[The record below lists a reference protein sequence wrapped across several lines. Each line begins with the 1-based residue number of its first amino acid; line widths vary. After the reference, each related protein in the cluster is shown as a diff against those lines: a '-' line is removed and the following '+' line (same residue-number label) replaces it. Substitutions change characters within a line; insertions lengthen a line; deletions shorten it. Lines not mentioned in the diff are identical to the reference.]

1 MVNKYDGSQIDYEA
15 YMDYKGRQKDPD
27 PYSVTSSDIYLK
39 KKNEQESEIMSS
51 LIMGAGY
58 AASAAAAAHYVNNN
72 QTALELLNKLPGN
85 DNLDKRLRFNRAA
98 NNTFEGIEPNFNG
111 SLRPVSNILQSTLLN
126 LEELSP
132 LHILKTLQLS
142 SAASLFTA
150 NVNLAED
157 VHISGDVVNNY
168 NDYVQKLLKA
178 QGNREL
184 TSNDA
189 RNGFI
194 LRDGK
199 LYGVTSNGLIDLNDI
214 ALNKARIVHTTLDI
228 GGNRSPN
235 RIFEKYSNIYGAA
248 FDREAADKAN
258 LMFVGARDTASLLTD
273 WTRAYGRY
281 AMEIGYKTLDNPV
294 AGFEEILNMT
304 GLGDSKFVN
313 NKYYQAIKNK
323 LNISLGTGG
332 AYDLSTRESLKITAK
347 NIAVKSA
354 ALYVGYNILNSGLSA
369 ITGEENPYHQGLISG
384 LAASYANMSV
394 GFAKLWSDN
403 FQDYK
408 NSQEAAAEGST
419 SLLALAGLPL
429 AGAMLGANT
438 AFAQRMY
445 HTKKHGMLSA
455 ATHFGT
461 ERTFKSDKIFSM
473 LGLAKEEKIL
483 NRYAKIGALAGGLL
497 ALPFLPG
504 ALVGKSSDELKA
516 EYSGE
521 KEVAVKANRYWLAG
535 GTAYEGENVKYF
547 KKHIIAETI
556 ANARNKTYYES
567 MSQKR
572 AMDPIFSPLAYLKN
586 PYAREEATKESMPY
600 PVWGMNVT
608 YGSFFGEAF
617 QGTLGQIIKP
627 TVINPE
633 FLKNYVIS
641 KKDIFSL
648 ENSLI
653 KKTLSTSESDND
665 NQVSDGSIANAAAEQ
680 DKLKRGARSIFS
692 KLDEDYVTQTSE
704 KSPDKSMIKTGD
716 MLRKESAE
724 IDQTKI
730 ASSAA
735 YVAAADFTGLKG
747 FTSSMILGSAGI
759 DPTDYKKQLAMSG
772 DANSAQSQIQDL
784 NLGDMAGLGEFQRRI
799 VPTSAASKKEYIN
812 PMKNNMPSWLPSDES
827 KYYLDFSIGNPYDKI
842 ENGAVRLPGRG
853 FAALNPTVK
862 NLDPEKYP
870 LVYQYKILADVAA
883 GSPEQI
889 AMRNYLLSNK
899 DQLSETEQKIF
910 FTSLEQTEARKEK
923 RKFHEY
929 TSKFERANFSAFQ
942 DVQSSLW
949 NTITHNSESVLEP
962 LTPFRPAAKFLHKR
976 TAIEDYVKTQLQGSD
991 VGIWTNP
998 YSHFIE
1004 PAINRTYGL
1013 LPGVQKPAEAS
1024 EKEAVDEYFDKL
1036 SLLRAIKIGNI
1047 NSAKKTV
1054 IASNYAGIR
1063 DKESMDK
1070 LRAALPE
1077 NQRLY
1082 LESFAKE
1089 KDVDKRKQI
1098 IAMLPTDIRQAYAS
1112 IWANIDI
1119 ADAAKAAGR
1128 DPLKAIEDNYYKDTE
1143 TLKKTLGITLDKNT
1157 KDRIKKSTE
1166 TITDR
1171 GEKASAVKEKE
1182 AEAIRLE
1189 AARREAQ
1196 AYVDKQTGTPSQNW
1210 KGWDPRLTTAD
1221 IKLRTLSIGRED
1233 IHKYG
1238 YWKSDLER
1246 NERLVG
1252 LDSEREVIRD
1262 FDRIKQELKSQQQRK
1277 ARITT
1282 ELNKNGFNTSKID
1295 IVPAAQNTVRIQDR
1309 RTN

>member
-1 MVNKYDGSQIDYEA
+1 MVNKYAGSQVSYEEYA
-15 YMDYKGRQKDPD
+15 DYKSRPKEPD

-39 KKNEQESEIMSS
+39 KKSEQESEIMSS
-51 LIMGAGY
+51 LIMGAGAVSIA
-58 AASAAAAAHYVNNN
+58 AASAHYVNNN
-72 QTALELLNKLPGN
+72 QTALELLNKMPGG
-85 DNLDKRLRFNRAA
+85 DNLDKRLRFNRIA
-98 NNTFEGIEPNFNG
+98 NSTFEGIEPGFNSG
-111 SLRPVSNILQSTLLN
+111 LRPVSNILQSTLLN

-142 SAASLFTA
+142 SAASIFTA
-150 NVNLAED
+150 NANLAQD
-157 VHISGDVVNNY
+157 VHINGEVVGNY
-168 NDYVQKLLKA
+168 NDYVQKLLKS
-178 QGNREL
+178 QGERQL
-184 TSNDA
+184 TNNDV

-199 LYGVTSNGLIDLNDI
+199 LYGVSSNGLIDLNDI

-235 RIFEKYSNIYGAA
+235 RIFEKYLNVHGAT

-273 WTRAYGRY
+273 WTRSYVRY

-294 AGFEEILNMT
+294 AGFEEILHMT
-304 GLGDSKFVN
+304 GLGDSKFMN
-313 NKYYQAIKNK
+313 NKYYQAVRNK

-332 AYDLSTRESLKITAK
+332 AYDLSTRESLKLTAK
-347 NIAVKSA
+347 NIAIKSA
-354 ALYVGYNILNSGLSA
+354 ALYVGYNALNAGLSA
-369 ITGEENPYHQGLISG
+369 ITGSENPYHQGLLSG

-394 GFAKLWSDN
+394 GFAKLWSDK

-419 SLLALAGLPL
+419 SLLTLAGLPL
-429 AGAMLGANT
+429 AGAMLGANI
-438 AFAQRMY
+438 AFGQRMV
-445 HTKKHGMLSA
+445 HTSKHGIISA
-455 ATHFGT
+455 ASHFEA
-461 ERTFKSDKIFSM
+461 ERTFRSDKVFSM
-473 LGLAKEEKIL
+473 LGLAKKEKIL
-483 NRYAKIGALAGGLL
+483 NRYAKIGALAGGIL
-497 ALPFLPG
+497 ALPFVPG
-504 ALVGKSSDELKA
+504 ALVGKSSEELKA

-521 KEVAVKANRYWLAG
+521 KEVAVRANRYWLAG
-535 GTAYEGENVKYF
+535 GTAYEGENIKYF

-572 AMDPIFSPLAYLKN
+572 NMDPIFSPLAYLKN
-586 PYAREEATKESMPY
+586 PYAHEEATKESMPY

-617 QGTLGQIIKP
+617 QGTIGQVIKP
-627 TVINPE
+627 TVLNPE
-633 FLKNYVIS
+633 FLKKYVVR
-641 KKDIFSL
+641 KKDILNL
-648 ENSLI
+648 ENQLI
-653 KKTLSTSESDND
+653 KKSLDVGTADND
-665 NQVSDGSIANAAAEQ
+665 NQESTGATATHMAEQ
-680 DKLKRGARSIFS
+680 DKIKRGARSILTKTS
-692 KLDEDYVTQTSE
+692 DDYITQTSE

-716 MLRKESAE
+716 MLRRESAE
-724 IDQTKI
+724 INQTKI
-730 ASSAA
+730 AASAA

-747 FTSSMILGSAGI
+747 FTGSLLLGSAGI

-772 DANSAQSQIQDL
+772 NANSAQSQIQDL
-784 NLGDMAGLGEFQRRI
+784 NLGDMMGFGEFQRRI
-799 VPTSAASKKEYIN
+799 VPTSAASKKDYIN

-889 AMRNYLLSNK
+889 ATRNYLLANK
-899 DQLSETEQKIF
+899 DKLSETEQRIF

-929 TSKFERANFSAFQ
+929 TSKAERANFSAFQ
-942 DVQSSLW
+942 DIQSSLW

-962 LTPFRPAAKFLHKR
+962 LTPFRPGAKFLHKR
-976 TAIEDYVKTQLQGSD
+976 TAIEDYEKTQLQGSD

-998 YSHFIE
+998 YSHFIK
-1004 PAINRTYGL
+1004 PALNRTYGL
-1013 LPGVQKPAEAS
+1013 LPGIQKPSAAV
-1024 EKEAVDEYFDKL
+1024 EKEVVDEYFDKL
-1036 SLLRAIKIGNI
+1036 SLLRALKTGNI

-1070 LRAALPE
+1070 LRSALPE

-1082 LESFAKE
+1082 LEAFSKE

-1098 IAMLPTDIRQAYAS
+1098 ISMLPTDVRQAYAS

-1119 ADAAKAAGR
+1119 ADSAKASGR
-1128 DPLKAIEDNYYKDTE
+1128 DPLKAIEANYYKDTE
-1143 TLKKTLGITLDKNT
+1143 ILKKTLGISLDSNT

-1171 GEKASAVKEKE
+1171 GEKAAAVKQQE

-1189 AARREAQ
+1189 AARREAE
-1196 AYVDKQTGTPSQNW
+1196 AYVNKQTGTPSQNW

-1238 YWKSDLER
+1238 FWKSDMER

-1252 LDSEREVIRD
+1252 LDEEREVVRD

-1277 ARITT
+1277 ARIAT
-1282 ELNKNGFNTSKID
+1282 ELNRNGFNTSKID

-1309 RTN
+1309 RDN